1 MSRQRCGKCKG
12 HGHNRLTCGKTTPQ
26 KPSALLLAG
35 RNPSHREAQGLGP
48 GATVAGAKQELAFGA
63 LYGAYAAS
71 KASKPNPRP
80 RPPAATI
87 SHTPVSDRDAQ
98 FTVYAEV
105 DGQRVGQATFEPT
118 LHGDDAMITMIHVHE
133 DFRRRGIAQQMWE
146 KVKELGFEPVHSL
159 RRKPDG
165 EAFAA
170 AVGGPTP
177 PNLALITP
185 DMPAEEK
192 QALNAAVWD
201 WYASRPTKRLPRH
214 LQKTD

>member
-1 MSRQRCGKCKG
+1 MNS
-12 HGHNRLTCGKTTPQ
+12 
-26 KPSALLLAG
+26 
-35 RNPSHREAQGLGP
+35 
-48 GATVAGAKQELAFGA
+48 GAASPATAAKQEAAYGA
-63 LYGAYAAS
+63 LYGAFAAS
-71 KASKPNPRP
+71 QATSLKKQPL
-80 RPPAATI
+80 PPAATI

-146 KVKELGFEPVHSL
+146 KAKELGFEPVHSL

-185 DMPAEEK
+185 DMPAEER

-201 WYASRPTKRLPRH
+201 WYASRPAKRLPRH
-214 LQKTD
+214 LQGNN